1 MILEMAWINKRIHGG
16 DGMAVVEW
24 KKDDS
29 VAVVKMVNGEN
40 RLDPVFNQEF
50 LQAFSEIEKD
60 KAVTSVVIVS
70 SDAKNWSQGIDLIWM
85 QACMAEK
92 DLQAIR
98 DFLYSL
104 NDIFKRILL
113 FPMPVICAINGHAVA
128 GGAILSLA
136 CDFRFMRADKG
147 FFFFSEVDVGIP
159 FIPGMMAFCRKAIP
173 EYKFEEMMYTGKR
186 YGAHEM
192 EAHHVVM
199 KACPNEETLIA
210 EAMAF
215 ARSFNKKRGV
225 FGEMKRRMHKQIIE
239 IMDKEDREYIEPL
252 KVTYRD

>member
-1 MILEMAWINKRIHGG
+1 
-16 DGMAVVEW
+16 MAVVEW
-24 KKDDS
+24 KRDDT

-40 RLDPVFNQEF
+40 RFTPVFIKEF
-50 LQAFSEIEKD
+50 LQVFDEIEKD
-60 KAVTSVVIVS
+60 KAVNAVVIVS
-70 SDAKNWSQGIDLIWM
+70 TDVKSWSQGIDLIWM
-85 QACMAEK
+85 QGRMAEQ
-92 DLQAIR
+92 DHQAIR
-98 DFLYSL
+98 DFLYGL

-159 FIPGMMAFCRKAIP
+159 FIPGMTAFCRKAVP

-186 YGAHEM
+186 YGALEM
-192 EAHHVVM
+192 EAHHVIM
-199 KACPNEETLIA
+199 KACPNEEALMA

-215 ARSFNKKRGV
+215 ARTFNKKRGV
-225 FGEMKRRMHKQIIE
+225 FGEMKRRMHKHIVDV
-239 IMDKEDREYIEPL
+239 MDKEDREYIEPL
-252 KVTYRD
+252 KVMYGD

>member
-1 MILEMAWINKRIHGG
+1 
-16 DGMAVVEW
+16 MAVVEW
-24 KKDDS
+24 KRDDT

-40 RLDPVFNQEF
+40 RFNPVFIKDF
-50 LQAFSEIEKD
+50 LQVFDEIEKD
-60 KAVTSVVIVS
+60 MAVKSVVIVS
-70 SDAKNWSQGIDLIWM
+70 TDAKSWSQGIDLIWM
-85 QACMAEK
+85 QGRMAEQ

-98 DFLYSL
+98 SFLYGL

-136 CDFRFMRADKG
+136 CDFRFMKADKG

-159 FIPGMMAFCRKAIP
+159 FIPGMMAFCRKAVP

-186 YGAHEM
+186 YGAPEM

-199 KACPNEETLIA
+199 KACPNEEALMA

-215 ARSFNKKRGV
+215 ARTFNKKRGV
-225 FGEMKRRMHKQIIE
+225 FGEMKRRMHKHIID
-239 IMDKEDREYIEPL
+239 IIDKEDREYIEPL
-252 KVTYRD
+252 KVLYGD

>member
-1 MILEMAWINKRIHGG
+1 
-16 DGMAVVEW
+16 MAVVEW
-24 KKDDS
+24 KRDDT

-40 RLDPVFNQEF
+40 RFNPVFIKEF
-50 LQAFSEIEKD
+50 LQVFDEIEKD

-70 SDAKNWSQGIDLIWM
+70 TDVKSWSQGIDLIWM
-85 QACMAEK
+85 QGRMAEQ

-98 DFLYSL
+98 GFLYGL

-113 FPMPVICAINGHAVA
+113 FPVPVICAINGHAVA

-186 YGAHEM
+186 YGAPEM
-192 EAHHVVM
+192 EAHHVLM
-199 KACPNEETLIA
+199 KACPNEEALMT

-215 ARSFNKKRGV
+215 ARTFNKKRGV
-225 FGEMKRRMHKQIIE
+225 FGEMKRRMHKHIID
-239 IMDKEDREYIEPL
+239 IIDKEDREYIEPL
-252 KVTYRD
+252 KVIYGD

>member
-1 MILEMAWINKRIHGG
+1 MT
-16 DGMAVVEW
+16 VVEW
-24 KKDDS
+24 KRDDT
-29 VAVVKMVNGEN
+29 VAVVKMGNGEN
-40 RLDPVFNQEF
+40 RFNPTFNKEF
-50 LQAFSEIEKD
+50 LQVFDEVEKD
-60 KAVTSVVIVS
+60 KDVTSVVIVS
-70 SDAKNWSQGIDLIWM
+70 TDAKNWSQGIDLIWM
-85 QACMAEK
+85 QGRMAEQ
-92 DLQAIR
+92 DFQAIR
-98 DFLYSL
+98 SFLYGL
-104 NDIFKRILL
+104 NDVFKKILL

-136 CDFRFMRADKG
+136 CDFRFMKADKG

-186 YGAHEM
+186 YGATEM

-199 KACPNEETLIA
+199 KACPDAETLMA

-225 FGEMKRRMHKQIIE
+225 FGEMKRRMHKHIIE

-252 KVTYRD
+252 KVVYTD

>member
-1 MILEMAWINKRIHGG
+1 
-16 DGMAVVEW
+16 MAVVEW
-24 KKDDS
+24 KRDDT

-40 RLDPVFNQEF
+40 RFNPVFIKEF
-50 LQAFSEIEKD
+50 LQVFDEIEED
-60 KAVTSVVIVS
+60 KAVNAVVIVS
-70 SDAKNWSQGIDLIWM
+70 TDVKSWSQGIDLIWM
-85 QACMAEK
+85 QGRMAEQ

-98 DFLYSL
+98 GFLYGL

-113 FPMPVICAINGHAVA
+113 FPVPVICAINGHAVA

-159 FIPGMMAFCRKAIP
+159 FIPGMMAFCRKAVP

-186 YGAHEM
+186 YGATEM
-192 EAHHVVM
+192 EAHHVIM
-199 KACPNEETLIA
+199 KACPNEETLMA

-215 ARSFNKKRGV
+215 ARTFNKKRGV
-225 FGEMKRRMHKQIIE
+225 FGEMKRRMHKHIID
-239 IMDKEDREYIEPL
+239 IIDKKDREYIEPL
-252 KVTYRD
+252 KVVYGD

>member
-1 MILEMAWINKRIHGG
+1 
-16 DGMAVVEW
+16 MAVLEW
-24 KKDDS
+24 KKDDT
-29 VAVVKMVNGEN
+29 VAVVTMNNGEN
-40 RLDPVFNQEF
+40 RFGPAFNKALLQVFD
-50 LQAFSEIEKD
+50 EIEKD
-60 KAVTSVVIVS
+60 LAVNAVVIVS
-70 SDAKNWSQGIDLIWM
+70 SDVKNWSQGIDLIWM
-85 QACMAEK
+85 QGRMAEQ
-92 DLQAIR
+92 DFQAIR
-98 DFLYSL
+98 SFLYGL
-104 NDIFKRILL
+104 NDVFKRILL

-136 CDFRFMRADKG
+136 CDFRFMKADKG

-186 YGAHEM
+186 YGATEM

-199 KACPNEETLIA
+199 KACPNAETLMA

-225 FGEMKRRMHKQIIE
+225 FGEMKRRMHKHIIE

-252 KVTYRD
+252 KVVYTD

>member
-1 MILEMAWINKRIHGG
+1 
-16 DGMAVVEW
+16 MAVVEW
-24 KKDDS
+24 KRDDT

-40 RLDPVFNQEF
+40 RFNPVFNKEF
-50 LQAFSEIEKD
+50 LQVFDEIEKD
-60 KAVTSVVIVS
+60 MAVKSVVIVS
-70 SDAKNWSQGIDLIWM
+70 TDVKSWSQGIDLIWM
-85 QACMAEK
+85 QDRMAAQ

-98 DFLYSL
+98 GFLYGL

-159 FIPGMMAFCRKAIP
+159 FIPGMTAFCRKAIP

-186 YGAHEM
+186 YGAPEM

-199 KACPNEETLIA
+199 KACPNEEALMA

-215 ARSFNKKRGV
+215 ARAFNKKRGV
-225 FGEMKRRMHKQIIE
+225 FGEMKRRMHKHIID
-239 IMDKEDREYIEPL
+239 IIDKEDREYIEPL
-252 KVTYRD
+252 KVVYGD